1 MNPPI
6 CVRSVPKAALAR
18 PLPTRQT
25 RKKRAVELPIPK
37 VGAGVKYVGKT
48 SDGTAYLAQN
58 GVVLNNPLQTPA
70 YTLFDLMAGYEFGR
84 YDISV
89 QVQNLT
95 DKTVITS
102 CLARGDCFY
111 GQRRAVNANLR
122 YRF

>member
-1 MNPPI
+1 MCPI
-6 CVRSVPKAALAR
+6 CAQSGACAAASY
-18 PLPTRQT
+18 PPDSQ
-25 RKKRAVELPIPK
+25 KRAVELPIPK

>member
-1 MNPPI
+1 LPKQQA
-6 CVRSVPKAALAR
+6 SVWATWRLAALAG
-18 PLPTRQT
+18 
-25 RKKRAVELPIPK
+25 AK
-37 VGAGVKYVGKT
+37 VGGGVRYVGKT

-84 YDISV
+84 YDVSV